1 MDRDAADIRYAIEPD
16 LTPAEFVDLLVR
28 STLAARRPIH
38 APAIIAG
45 MLANADLIVTAR
57 TADGRL
63 VGVARSLT
71 DFVYCTYLSDLGVD
85 VAFQG
90 RGIGRTLIARTRA
103 AVPPT
108 ANLVL
113 LAAPEART
121 YYPHIGMEAH
131 PSCWILPR
139 QLPPAPGP

>member
-1 MDRDAADIRYAIEPD
+1 MDRDAADIRFAIEPD

-28 STLAARRPIH
+28 PTLASRRPIH

-45 MLANADLIVTAR
+45 MLAQADLIVTAR
-57 TADGRL
+57 TADGLL

-108 ANLVL
+108 ANLIL
-113 LAAPEART
+113 LAAPGART

-131 PSCWILPR
+131 PSCWIFAR
-139 QLPPAPGP
+139 QLPPAPGA